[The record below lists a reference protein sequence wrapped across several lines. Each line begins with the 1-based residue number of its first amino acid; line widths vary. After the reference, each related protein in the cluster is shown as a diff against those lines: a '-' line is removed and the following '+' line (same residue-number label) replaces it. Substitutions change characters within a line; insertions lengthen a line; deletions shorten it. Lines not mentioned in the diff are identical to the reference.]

1 MANDFNP
8 QFQRIGDI
16 LLHDN
21 IISQEDLNKALAQQK
36 NSNDKLGHILI
47 KLGMI
52 TEEDLINA
60 YSQQMGK
67 EPIGFED
74 ILKANL
80 EVTALLS
87 EEFAKEKNIIALN
100 KTAGSIIVVMSD
112 PEDLSTLDAVKKLT
126 QLNPEIRLSADNNI
140 TKALDILYGKIKK
153 SGEVESAISSI
164 SVVRGDEEDG
174 DEVNLLETEEV
185 SAEDAPFVKL
195 VNLILLE
202 AIKEG
207 STDIHIEPGR
217 DEVNV
222 RIRIDGVLVKI
233 MSPPANSLNGIVARI
248 KILSK
253 LNIAE
258 HRLPQDGRMKL
269 KTSERDIDVR
279 VSILPTVHGEKIV
292 LRLLGSGS
300 KTLTLQNLGFPDK
313 KLQIFRKWIN
323 QPYGMVI
330 ISGPTGSGKST
341 TLYASLMEIMSE
353 QINITTVEDPVEYQI
368 PGINQVQM
376 HDDIGLNF
384 TASLR
389 SILRQDPDVL
399 LIGEIRDAETAD
411 IAVKFSLTG
420 HLVFSTVHANDAPST
435 ITRLLDLGIAPFLL
449 GSSLNLIMAQRLV
462 RTIDEKNKEKYTPT
476 SDELKSVNLSNKD
489 AQSVDFFKGKPTTD
503 NHQTGYKGRTA
514 IHEILEVNNDMR
526 QLIYDG
532 SSQNEIKKLSI
543 KNGMTSLRDAG
554 IAKIKTGVTTI
565 EEVLRATVED
575 N

>member
-1 MANDFNP
+1 MSNFNP
-8 QFQRIGDI
+8 QFEKIGNI
-16 LLHDN
+16 LVYN
-21 IISQEDLNKALAQQK
+21 GIITENDLNKALSEQK
-36 NSNDKLGHILI
+36 DSNEKLGYLLV
-47 KLGMI
+47 KLGYI
-52 TEEDLINA
+52 TEKDLVDA
-60 YSQQMGK
+60 YSQQMGHRA
-67 EPIGFED
+67 ID
-74 ILKANL
+74 IEAIVKANL

-87 EEFAKEKNIIALN
+87 EEFAKEKRIIALN
-100 KTAGSIIVVMSD
+100 KSDNSIIIAMED
-112 PEDLSTLDAVKKLT
+112 PEDLSTLDSVKKLT
-126 QLNPEIRLSADNNI
+126 KLNPEIFISNNSSI
-140 TKALDILYGKIKK
+140 IKALDILYGKIKK

-164 SVVRGDEEDG
+164 SIVRGDEEDG
-174 DEVNLLETEEV
+174 DELDLETEQV

-217 DEVNV
+217 DDVNV

-233 MSPPANSLNGIVARI
+233 MSPPANSLNGIVART

-292 LRLLGSGS
+292 LRLLGIGN
-300 KTLTLQNLGFPDK
+300 KTLTLQNLGFPNN
-313 KLQIFRKWIN
+313 KLKIFRKWIN

-353 QINITTVEDPVEYQI
+353 EINITTVEDPVEYQI

-376 HDDIGLNF
+376 HDKIGLNF
-384 TASLR
+384 SASLR

-399 LIGEIRDAETAD
+399 LIGEIRDSETAD

-420 HLVFSTVHANDAPST
+420 HLVFTTVHANDAPST

-462 RTIDEKNKEKYTPT
+462 RTIDEKTKEKDTPT
-476 SDELKSVNLSNKD
+476 SEELNKINLSNKD
-489 AQSVDFFKGKPTTD
+489 AKSIKFFKGKPTTD

-514 IHEILEVNNDMR
+514 IHEILEVDNDMR

-532 SSQNEIKKLSI
+532 SSQNKIKDLAI
-543 KNGMTSLRDAG
+543 KNGMTSLRNAG
-554 IAKIKTGVTTI
+554 IEKIKTGITTI